1 MNASTSELLGKGFV
15 PDQRADSNGV
25 RAQRSGPREADRPG
39 EEREGPSLHLES
51 GGNGADAVIQA
62 GAGQQ
67 AGTSHAGYLGSRLF
81 RVVVVLA
88 VYFVL
93 ELLVKAT
100 MVLQFVH
107 VAWKK
112 RPHLGM
118 QRFGAS
124 VGEYMNALWRFCTFA
139 SDQPPWPFRPWP
151 REPSG
156 PEV

>member
-1 MNASTSELLGKGFV
+1 
-15 PDQRADSNGV
+15 
-25 RAQRSGPREADRPG
+25 
-39 EEREGPSLHLES
+39 LES
-51 GGNGADAVIQA
+51 DGNGADAVIQA

-67 AGTSHAGYLGSRLF
+67 GGTSHAGYLGSRLL

-100 MVLQFVH
+100 MVLQFGY

-118 QRFGAS
+118 RRFGAS